1 MLRIKD
7 KISLE
12 KVVSPRYEPTLYV
25 KAKGLVLHE
34 VKTPVKRNSV
44 CGRLRTA
51 ALDHICLQKYLVIW
65 ESSYQ

>member
-1 MLRIKD
+1 MLRNKD

-34 VKTPVKRNSV
+34 VKTPVKRNSA

-51 ALDHICLQKYLVIW
+51 ALDHI
-65 ESSYQ
+65 